1 VKIGRVSL
9 VLTSCALAGCSS
21 RPAGPPTSPIG
32 STHAPRPRPLQRA
45 VSPAT
50 FIAQAASI
58 DLFVVR
64 SSELAQLRSADP
76 RLRNVAK
83 ALAAAHEGTAAQLS
97 FAGRRLNL
105 LPGATLLP
113 QHQAMLDEL
122 TASADFDRAYKRLQ
136 LAVHGAAFSLHSDY
150 ARRGD
155 SPTLRPV
162 AANAA
167 AVERSHLD
175 MLRRL

>member
-1 VKIGRVSL
+1 MKL
-9 VLTSCALAGCSS
+9 VRAAILLTACTLAGCATKQ
-21 RPAGPPTSPIG
+21 PAPSGPYPG
-32 STHAPRPRPLQRA
+32 THHPVRPLPGA

-50 FIAQAASI
+50 YVAQAASI

-64 SSELAQLRSADP
+64 SSELAQLRSVNP
-76 RLRNVAK
+76 RLRNVANELR
-83 ALAAAHEGTAAQLS
+83 AGHEGLASQLS

-105 LPGATLLP
+105 LPGATMLP
-113 QHQAMLDEL
+113 QHQAMFEEL
-122 TASADFDRAYKRLQ
+122 AASSDFDRTYVRLQ
-136 LAVHGAAFSLHSDY
+136 RAIHGTALSLHSDY
-150 ARRGD
+150 AARGG

-167 AVERSHLD
+167 AVERSHLE

>member
-1 VKIGRVSL
+1 MRRAPVVVVAI
-9 VLTSCALAGCSS
+9 ALAGCAT
-21 RPAGPPTSPIG
+21 RQPGPTASEPGGTY
-32 STHAPRPRPLQRA
+32 APRSLPGS

-50 FIAQAASI
+50 YVTQAASI
-58 DLFVVR
+58 DLLVVR

-76 RLRNVAK
+76 RLRNAANTLMADHK
-83 ALAAAHEGTAAQLS
+83 GLASQLS

-113 QHQAMLDEL
+113 QHQAMYDEL
-122 TASADFDRAYKRLQ
+122 AASGNFDQTFIRQQRAI
-136 LAVHGAAFSLHSDY
+136 HGAALSLHADY
-150 ARRGD
+150 ARRGS

-167 AVERSHLD
+167 AVERGDLE